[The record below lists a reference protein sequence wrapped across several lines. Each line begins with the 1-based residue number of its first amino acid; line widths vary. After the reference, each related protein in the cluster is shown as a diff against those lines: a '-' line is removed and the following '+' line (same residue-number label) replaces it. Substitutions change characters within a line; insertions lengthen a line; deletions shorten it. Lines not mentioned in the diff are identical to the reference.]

1 MVFRRFCW
9 NVFNKHVLEETRQ
22 EDWAPAWLWW
32 IRVLCHPSA
41 CTCCLCSLMTDSD
54 GIIEWPW
61 SFAVGALT
69 GLGTDHGPWCHCVGW
84 CWHSGDTRWP
94 LALDWLLQTCLTLT
108 LAQPRTGL
116 ISIKIRFTITWVT
129 PDNKTSHKCPQCHA
143 QSDFSSLNNGFDF
156 SVAIMISIS
165 ASWSTLTPG
174 DINAKLYMELLALRI
189 RDSVGKTIVIK
200 FVTSRAWLWSKW
212 RNRCWWPVRSRD
224 NFDNSGV

>member
-1 MVFRRFCW
+1 M
-9 NVFNKHVLEETRQ
+9 
-22 EDWAPAWLWW
+22 
-32 IRVLCHPSA
+32 
-41 CTCCLCSLMTDSD
+41 
-54 GIIEWPW
+54 
-61 SFAVGALT
+61 T
-69 GLGTDHGPWCHCVGW
+69 GLTSGMMSLRGQRSETLRRLQETPGDQHCPA
-84 CWHSGDTRWP
+84 TQP
-94 LALDWLLQTCLTLT
+94 QTCLTLT

-143 QSDFSSLNNGFDF
+143 QSDLSSLNNGFDF

-189 RDSVGKTIVIK
+189 RDSAGKTIVIK